1 MTLKVSLETTLL
13 TRPFLVKKYVIV
25 KAEITGSFLIIEKD
39 GRYKVEVV
47 SKINPC
53 RDLRSSQ
60 FLDKNRLSKLKKT
73 LSGPFLGKKIID
85 LRYLFLVK

>member
-1 MTLKVSLETTLL
+1 M
-13 TRPFLVKKYVIV
+13 
-25 KAEITGSFLIIEKD
+25 
-39 GRYKVEVV
+39 EVV

-60 FLDKNRLSKLKKT
+60 FMDKNRLSKLKRT

-85 LRYLFLVK
+85 LRFQNRIQMNPSASEKPRYPVSLRLIQPLSRWML

>member
-13 TRPFLVKKYVIV
+13 TPPFLVKKYIIV
-25 KAEITGSFLIIEKD
+25 KAEITGSFLIIEKE

-53 RDLRSSQ
+53 QDLRNSQ
-60 FLDKNRLSKLKKT
+60 FMDKNRLSKLKKT

-85 LRYLFLVK
+85 FMYLFLVK

>member
-1 MTLKVSLETTLL
+1 M
-13 TRPFLVKKYVIV
+13 
-25 KAEITGSFLIIEKD
+25 
-39 GRYKVEVV
+39 EVV

>member
-1 MTLKVSLETTLL
+1 M
-13 TRPFLVKKYVIV
+13 
-25 KAEITGSFLIIEKD
+25 
-39 GRYKVEVV
+39 EVV

-85 LRYLFLVK
+85 FMYLFLVK